1 MEMPLH
7 RRAGAAAVAVLLL
20 VCGCDLLGGLVGT
33 KIEVKGAQRSL
44 EEQIL
49 GAFERVGEEVYLLA
63 GVRAI
68 DPLSGEPTAPPPMTR
83 SERRALE
90 ARRRME
96 FNRDDVIRFK
106 RSGYVG
112 EGNGGVLI
120 VFPEELQDVRAAQP
134 RLPDL
139 VQAIVEEENEDRLV
153 IAQRIVDTNPKLKGE
168 EGLLT
173 VQRVLAAKH
182 RQEAEAGMKLQLPDG
197 TWTTKNL

>member
-1 MEMPLH
+1 
-7 RRAGAAAVAVLLL
+7 
-20 VCGCDLLGGLVGT
+20 
-33 KIEVKGAQRSL
+33 
-44 EEQIL
+44 
-49 GAFERVGEEVYLLA
+49 
-63 GVRAI
+63 
-68 DPLSGEPTAPPPMTR
+68 
-83 SERRALE
+83 
-90 ARRRME
+90 ME
-96 FNRDDVIRFK
+96 FNRDDVIRFQ

-112 EGNGGVLI
+112 KGNGGLLV

-197 TWTTKNL
+197 TWTTKNAQRN